1 MKTVLKKTLC
11 ILMALTF
18 ILMMNVS
25 AFAATD
31 EEFTVTYLYGTKSV
45 EQTVKLG
52 GNGRPPRDTA
62 VKGYTFIGWSDT
74 ARHVTKDMVILGMY
88 TNNTMYKA
96 STTAASKVKKF
107 NNNTSA
113 PIDMSWDLS
122 QKGVP
127 YETCVVRWYDG
138 ETNLLLKREVVPYGA
153 TLPDPKEPQ
162 KPGYEFLGWEGSWF
176 NITEDRIIKSHYK
189 KIEENDEI
197 KIETEEI
204 IEE

>member
-1 MKTVLKKTLC
+1 MMKYKKATKIVAAVVLGTQ
-11 ILMALTF
+11 ILALLLTF

-107 NNNTSA
+107 NNNKIIQSNFLFY
-113 PIDMSWDLS
+113 P
-122 QKGVP
+122 K
-127 YETCVVRWYDG
+127 
-138 ETNLLLKREVVPYGA
+138 LKNCLINSESSLRQRKHSE
-153 TLPDPKEPQ
+153 
-162 KPGYEFLGWEGSWF
+162 
-176 NITEDRIIKSHYK
+176 
-189 KIEENDEI
+189 
-197 KIETEEI
+197 
-204 IEE
+204 

>member
-1 MKTVLKKTLC
+1 MKTFNKNAIC
-11 ILMALTF
+11 ILMTLAF
-18 ILMMNVS
+18 VFMINVNV
-25 AFAATD
+25 FAAPD
-31 EEFTVTYLYGTKSV
+31 EEFTVTYLYGTKSNV
-45 EQTVKLG
+45 QTVKLG
-52 GNGRPPRDTA
+52 ENAKPPRDTA

-74 ARHVTKDMVILGMY
+74 ARHVTEDMLILGMY

-138 ETNLLLKREVVPYGA
+138 ETNLLIKREVVPYGA
-153 TLPDPKEPQ
+153 TLQDPPEPQ

-189 KIEENDEI
+189 KIEPEIDE
-197 KIETEEI
+197 E
-204 IEE
+204 